1 MPRLFGQEV
10 DEIVDNRE
18 KLRTHYDLPSHY
30 VSDKEIDHVDRAGR
44 SVHRAKPAW
53 SFCPLSAPMDN
64 WISARGGDP
73 PGFMKLISPTLLA
86 LPDRPGNH
94 RVDTFENILQN
105 PQIGLIC
112 VIPGHRDTLR
122 ISGEAC
128 LVCDEKLAE
137 TCAIS
142 GKPALSVL
150 LIKVT
155 RVLCHCPKAFVRG
168 GVWAQEKWPDTT
180 SVPSL
185 AEMMSAHGKLEDS
198 VAEIEGVVRRD
209 GENRLY

>member
-30 VSDKEIDHVDRAGR
+30 VSDKEIDHVDALAARFIEQTGLVFLSTQRADGQ
-44 SVHRAKPAW
+44 
-53 SFCPLSAPMDN
+53 LD
-64 WISARGGDP
+64 ISPRGDP

-168 GVWAQEKWPDTT
+168 GVWSQEKWPDTT

>member
-30 VSDKEIDHVDRAGR
+30 VSDKEIDHVDALAARFIEQTGLVFLSTQRADGQ
-44 SVHRAKPAW
+44 
-53 SFCPLSAPMDN
+53 LD
-64 WISARGGDP
+64 ISPRGDP

-180 SVPSL
+180 SVPFL

>member
-30 VSDKEIDHVDRAGR
+30 VSDKEIDHVDALAARFIEQTGLVFLSTQRADGQ
-44 SVHRAKPAW
+44 
-53 SFCPLSAPMDN
+53 LD
-64 WISARGGDP
+64 ISPRGDP

>member
-18 KLRTHYDLPSHY
+18 KLRTHSDLPSHY
-30 VSDKEIDHVDRAGR
+30 VSDKEIDHVDALAARFIEQTGLVFLSTQRADGQ
-44 SVHRAKPAW
+44 
-53 SFCPLSAPMDN
+53 LD
-64 WISARGGDP
+64 ISPRGDP